1 MSLDL
6 MGRLEDAKARLDTVL
21 HRLEALGDRL
31 GPETQEITRLQPQI
45 SVTETAQ
52 EELRSAAASATEQVA
67 QLMAELQD
75 ADSAEE

>member
-1 MSLDL
+1 MSKDP

-31 GPETQEITRLQPQI
+31 GPETQEITRLQRQI
-45 SVTETAQ
+45 SVMETAQ

-75 ADSAEE
+75 AESTEE

>member
-1 MSLDL
+1 

-31 GPETQEITRLQPQI
+31 GQETQEITRVQRQI
-45 SVTETAQ
+45 TVMETAQ
-52 EELRSAAASATEQVA
+52 EELRADAASATKQVA

-75 ADSAEE
+75 AESTEE